1 MYIVKEYLTG
11 NTVAMCS
18 RKEDAIAMIRST
30 RANEPRLIIEVSK

>member
-18 RKEDAIAMIRST
+18 RKADAIAMIRST
-30 RANEPRLIIEVSK
+30 RENEPRLVIEVKQ